1 MKEGKKS
8 GRRKEERV
16 KRENIERRR
25 EKWSEAERWS
35 VRESRLR
42 GIERKMERKMERK
55 KVENGRCLLMFLV
68 TVELRGTERR
78 GSLELAQ
85 VSVKHRC
92 KPV

>member
-1 MKEGKKS
+1 M
-8 GRRKEERV
+8 

-42 GIERKMERKMERK
+42 EMERK
-55 KVENGRCLLMFLV
+55 KSRVWKVSLNIPSY
-68 TVELRGTERR
+68 TVEWRGTERR
-78 GSLELAQ
+78 GTLAQ